1 LNCLSNDKHKLYIT
15 IYYDNSLLVVDNVF
29 FDNVHPHFSN
39 ALSIAA
45 KFPLY
50 HILPSREIL
59 FSKVLS
65 SFCAEGTVL
74 YKVGARGQHNTT
86 TLPRILKIDDA
97 AKQSALPPLRK
108 TFGDYLEWRK
118 LAAKGG
124 NWSSRVVRPIYRQA
138 RKDAMDEIQKRTQRN
153 RSNESDDAERSQEN
167 NDIDEEHQRKRSRI
181 NPQNKRKNRQEDQN
195 ENGHEDQ

>member
-1 LNCLSNDKHKLYIT
+1 MK
-15 IYYDNSLLVVDNVF
+15 
-29 FDNVHPHFSN
+29 
-39 ALSIAA
+39 
-45 KFPLY
+45 
-50 HILPSREIL
+50 
-59 FSKVLS
+59 
-65 SFCAEGTVL
+65 
-74 YKVGARGQHNTT
+74 RG
-86 TLPRILKIDDA
+86 L
-97 AKQSALPPLRK
+97 SALPPLK

-118 LAAKGG
+118 LAGKRY